1 MSKPAA
7 SNTITALDT
16 QYTMLVKLEYS
27 AVPLNVGNPIGHH
40 VTPLLPVT
48 CNYGKKK

>member
-1 MSKPAA
+1 MPKPVA
-7 SNTITALDT
+7 STTITALDS
-16 QYTMLVKLEYS
+16 QYTMLVKLNYAS
-27 AVPLNVGNPIGHH
+27 VPLNVTSTIGHH